1 MSGVSRVLVK
11 ILNIGKVVVAVFWIV
26 WALSLT
32 SMVPDTYGTTIIWI
46 GALILVA
53 HLFEYF
59 LIRSRFAGQGGG
71 RIDFVQTIVFGM
83 AHWLPLIRRPNR
95 RNDNG

>member
-1 MSGVSRVLVK
+1 MLAR
-11 ILNIGKVVVAVFWIV
+11 ILNVGKVVVAVFWIV
-26 WALSLT
+26 WVLSLA
-32 SMVPDTYGTTIIWI
+32 SIVPSEYGTTIIWI

-59 LIRSRFAGQGGG
+59 LIRSRFAGQGGE
-71 RIDFVQTIVFGM
+71 RINFVQTTIFGM
-83 AHWLPLIRRPNR
+83 AHWLPLIKRPNR